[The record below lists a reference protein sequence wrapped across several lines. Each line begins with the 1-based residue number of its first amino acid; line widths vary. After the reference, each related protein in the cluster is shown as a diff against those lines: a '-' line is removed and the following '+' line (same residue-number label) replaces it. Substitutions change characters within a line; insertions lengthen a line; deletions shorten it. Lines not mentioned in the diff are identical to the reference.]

1 MKKLVTAVLGTA
13 IAAYFLDPER
23 GRRRRHTTR
32 DRVMGYVRREA
43 RKSER
48 AVRHGSSYAHGM
60 VARAEHAVRGEQPPG
75 DDRTL
80 AHKVETILFRPAD
93 APKGH
98 VNIDA
103 VDGVVTLRGQV
114 DRVEQIREM
123 EDKARAING
132 VREVQNLLH
141 TSDLGQ

>member
-1 MKKLVTAVLGTA
+1 MKKLVAVALGTA
-13 IAAYFLDPER
+13 VAAYFLDPDS

-32 DRVMGYVRREA
+32 DRTLALFRREA
-43 RKSER
+43 RKTER
-48 AVRHGSSYAHGM
+48 AMRYGTSYAHGM
-60 VARAEHAVRGEQPPG
+60 VARAEHAVRGEEAPG

-114 DRVEQIREM
+114 EQVEQIREL
-123 EDKARAING
+123 EEKARSITG
-132 VREVQNLLH
+132 VREVRNLLH
-141 TSDLGQ
+141 TPDLSQ

>member
-13 IAAYFLDPER
+13 VAAYFLDPNQ
-23 GRRRRHTTR
+23 GRRRRNTTR
-32 DRVMGYVRREA
+32 DRVLGYFRREV
-43 RKSER
+43 RKTER
-48 AVRHGSSYAHGM
+48 AARYGSSYAHGM
-60 VARAEHAVRGEQPPG
+60 VARAEHAVRGEQAPG

-80 AHKVETILFRPAD
+80 AHKVETVLFRPAD

-103 VDGVVTLRGQV
+103 VDGIVTLRGQV
-114 DRVEQIREM
+114 ERVEQIREL

-132 VREVQNLLH
+132 VRDVQNLLH
-141 TSDLGQ
+141 TPDLGQ